1 MKEAMNPMHKCG
13 AKCRTNNNQP
23 CRNYA
28 MKNGRCRMHGGKS
41 KGAVTEE
48 GRKRI
53 GAAHI
58 KTGKRT
64 KKALADRKEAC
75 KLTREA
81 RALLCSVMDEAT
93 LQQRVTEGDTD
104 AIIEATEREFG
115 RDEVFHQNLDMDD
128 DDLALFLAN

>member
-41 KGAVTEE
+41 SGARTEE

-81 RALLCSVMDEAT
+81 RALLYSVMEK
-93 LQQRVTEGDTD
+93 TELYERMNDGDTD
-104 AIIEATEREFG
+104 AIIELTEREFG
-115 RDEVFHQNLDMDD
+115 RDEIFHQNMADER
-128 DDLALFLAN
+128 